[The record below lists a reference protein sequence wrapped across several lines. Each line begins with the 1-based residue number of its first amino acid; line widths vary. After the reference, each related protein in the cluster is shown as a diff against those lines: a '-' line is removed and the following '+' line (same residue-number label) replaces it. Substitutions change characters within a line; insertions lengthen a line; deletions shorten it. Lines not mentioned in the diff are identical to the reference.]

1 MIPGEFELFDN
12 RILTNETI
20 RRVGEEAGI
29 PVELAADGDVRTKKA
44 STEYERRWNPSG
56 FSEASLSETSLG
68 PRGRGRIEL
77 RKAEVSTE
85 EPVSRHG
92 FWSASRSREIAA
104 SGWCDWPKGTR
115 WMSWHREAMK
125 DAGTCDKPR
134 GVGNRAV
141 ILGFPNG
148 ATHPQGYFTLNA

>member
-1 MIPGEFELFDN
+1 MILIESELFDN

-20 RRVGEEAGI
+20 RRVGEEAGF
-29 PVELAADGDVRTKKA
+29 PAELAADGDVRTKKA
-44 STEYERRWNPSG
+44 SIEYERRWNPSG
-56 FSEASLSETSLG
+56 FIEAIRRKH
-68 PRGRGRIEL
+68 PRGCGMG
-77 RKAEVSTE
+77 KAEVSSGE
-85 EPVSRHG
+85 LVSRHE

-148 ATHPQGYFTLNA
+148 ATHPQGYLTLNA